1 MSFRL
6 ISENSFPACIA
17 LTADVM
23 GTIIS
28 GSVGARALIGK
39 TVYITDTPAWYII
52 VGASSSAISIA
63 PYKSPTAVT

>member
-1 MSFRL
+1 MSFRF
-6 ISENSFPACIA
+6 ISNDSFPACIA
-17 LTADVM
+17 LAADIM

-28 GSVGARALIGK
+28 GSVGAVALIGK
-39 TVYITDTPAWYII
+39 TVYVTDTPAWYMI